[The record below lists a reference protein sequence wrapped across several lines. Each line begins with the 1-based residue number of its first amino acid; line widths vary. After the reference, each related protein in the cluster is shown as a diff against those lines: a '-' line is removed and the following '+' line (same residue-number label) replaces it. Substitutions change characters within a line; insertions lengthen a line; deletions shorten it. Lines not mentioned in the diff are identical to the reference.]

1 MSLHWTES
9 ELQCVP
15 DAFPLTVANFKDCR
29 VVSTRTTSPV
39 PSEHHPLVI
48 GGHPSDLDQ
57 QLA

>member
-9 ELQCVP
+9 ESQCVP
-15 DAFPLTVANFKDCR
+15 DLFLLILASLKDSR
-29 VVSTRTTSPV
+29 VVGTRTNCPV
-39 PSEHHPLVI
+39 PFEHYSLVI

>member
-1 MSLHWTES
+1 MSLRWTES

-15 DAFPLTVANFKDCR
+15 DEFLLTVASLKNSR
-29 VVSTRTTSPV
+29 VVGARTNCPV
-39 PSEHHPLVI
+39 PSEHYSLVI